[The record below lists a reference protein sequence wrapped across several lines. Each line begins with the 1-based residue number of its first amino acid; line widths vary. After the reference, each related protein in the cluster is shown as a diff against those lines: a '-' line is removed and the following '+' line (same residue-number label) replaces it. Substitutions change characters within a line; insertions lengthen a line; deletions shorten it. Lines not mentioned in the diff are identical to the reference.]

1 MRKDDERI
9 LLDNQ
14 RVKEFEKTE
23 STKVTEKTVS
33 YEETT
38 AGKLV
43 HIDTK
48 DGRHVTR
55 REHTL
60 PEYFREVN

>member
-1 MRKDDERI
+1 MRKDEEGI
-9 LLDNQ
+9 LIKNH
-14 RVKEFEKTE
+14 RVEDFEID
-23 STKVTEKTVS
+23 STQVEEKKIS